1 MIKNQRADIRQFWR
15 TYIIFLPG
23 RVSIL
28 LPELLFFF
36 LIEGQLLI
44 AVQKYSFQK
53 YILVL
58 PDN

>member
-44 AVQKYSFQK
+44 AVQKYCFQK